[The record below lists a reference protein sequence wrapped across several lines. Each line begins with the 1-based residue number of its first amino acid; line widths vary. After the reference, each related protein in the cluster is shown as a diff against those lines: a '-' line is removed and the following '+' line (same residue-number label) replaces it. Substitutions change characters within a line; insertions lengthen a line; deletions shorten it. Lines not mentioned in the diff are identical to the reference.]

1 MARMA
6 HILEIKLDINKP
18 VEELVEVITAVLSS
32 HPLKEKEIL
41 VALDLEVGNAL
52 AAIEIKEQK
61 DKSVPVE

>member
-1 MARMA
+1 MA